1 MIKHWN
7 AWCFF
12 LHFIRKLLTL
22 YKIILYVLYVR
33 YNVRYPC
40 FSTLQ
45 HFYASKYVLQSLL
58 NDIPVL
64 VHTKPEIV
72 NSILLRH

>member
-1 MIKHWN
+1 M
-7 AWCFF
+7 
-12 LHFIRKLLTL
+12 
-22 YKIILYVLYVR
+22 LYVR

-58 NDIPVL
+58 NDML

>member
-1 MIKHWN
+1 M
-7 AWCFF
+7 
-12 LHFIRKLLTL
+12 
-22 YKIILYVLYVR
+22 LYVR
-33 YNVRYPC
+33 YNARYPC

-64 VHTKPEIV
+64 VYTKPEIV
-72 NSILLRH
+72 NSILRRHWLT